1 MLTLNIFHTFF
12 SVSIVDFEQV
22 NVYKLLNTLLN
33 IISSMVQKSNV
44 SSTILMYLLKKLF
57 TNSKRSSV
65 PDYFAIICSI
75 STLK

>member
-12 SVSIVDFEQV
+12 TVSIVDFEQV
-22 NVYKLLNTLLN
+22 NVNKLLNTLLN

-57 TNSKRSSV
+57 TNSKRASAL
-65 PDYFAIICSI
+65 DYFAIICSI